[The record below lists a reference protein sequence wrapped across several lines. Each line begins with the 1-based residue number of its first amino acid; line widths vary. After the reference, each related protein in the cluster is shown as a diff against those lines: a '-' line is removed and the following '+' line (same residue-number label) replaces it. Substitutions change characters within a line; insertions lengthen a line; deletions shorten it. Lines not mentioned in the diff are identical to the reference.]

1 MTRSS
6 GGEASALRSL
16 ADAAPRPYWLDA
28 HNPPE
33 PRSALT
39 ADRRADLV
47 IVGGGYTGL
56 WAALQAKEHDPGL
69 DVVLLDADLCGSAA
83 SGRNGGFCASS
94 LTHGIRNGVD
104 RFAEEMPEL
113 EALGLANLDGIE
125 RSVSR
130 YGIDCDFHR
139 AGELDVATQPWQL
152 ADLAETAELAERYGH
167 QVHLLDG
174 GQIRAEVDSP
184 TYLGAVEMSRAV
196 AMLDP
201 ARLAW
206 GLRRA
211 CLELGVQIHE
221 WSPAVGVERERDGL
235 AVRTPYATVRAARG
249 ILATNG
255 FPPLLRRLRSYIIP
269 VYDYVLVTE
278 PLTDQQFDAIGW
290 RNRQGISDS
299 GNQFHYYRRTED
311 NRILWGGYD
320 TVYYYGGQVRE
331 ELTQRPRTHA
341 LLASHFFQTFPQ
353 LEGVRFTHRWG
364 GVIDTCSRF
373 CPFVGTALGGKLG
386 YALGFT
392 GLGVGATRFAAA
404 VLLDKLYGRY
414 TERSQLRMMNS
425 MPRPL
430 PPEPLRW
437 AGIQLTRWSLRRADR
452 RGGQR
457 NLWLRTLDRAG
468 LGFDS

>member
-6 GGEASALRSL
+6 RAAVSSLDSL
-16 ADAAPRPYWLDA
+16 ADALPRPYWLDV
-28 HNPPE
+28 HTPPQ
-33 PRSALT
+33 PCSALT
-39 ADRRADLV
+39 SDRRADLV

-56 WAALQAKEHDPGL
+56 WSALQAKEHDPSL
-69 DVVLLDADLCGSAA
+69 DVVLLDADQCGSAA
-83 SGRNGGFCASS
+83 SGRNGGFCSSS
-94 LTHGIRNGVD
+94 LTHGLHNGVE
-104 RFAEEMPEL
+104 RFADEMPAL
-113 EALGLANLDGIE
+113 EAHGLANLEAIE
-125 RSVSR
+125 QAVAR
-130 YGIDCDFHR
+130 YGIDCAFHR
-139 AGELDVATQPWQL
+139 AGELDVATEPWQL
-152 ADLAETAELAERYGH
+152 AELARTAELAARYGH
-167 QVHLLDG
+167 QVRLLDAE
-174 GQIRAEVDSP
+174 QTRAEVNSP
-184 TYLGAVEMSRAV
+184 TYLGAVEMRGSV

-221 WSPAVGVERERDGL
+221 WTPALEVTEGRAGIT
-235 AVRTPYATVRAARG
+235 VRTPYASVHAARG

-255 FPPLLRRLRSYIIP
+255 FPPLLRRLRSYIVP

-278 PLTDQQFDAIGW
+278 PLTERQLDGIGW
-290 RNRQGISDS
+290 RNGQGVSDTA
-299 GNQFHYYRRTED
+299 NQFHYYRRTED

-320 TVYYYGGQVRE
+320 VIYYYGGPVRA

-341 LLASHFFQTFPQ
+341 LLADHFFHTFPQ

-364 GVIDTCSRF
+364 GVIDTCTRF
-373 CPFVGTALGGKLG
+373 CPFVGSALGGKLG

-404 VLLDKLYGRY
+404 VLVDKLYGRN
-414 TERSQLRMMNS
+414 TERSRLRMMNT

-437 AGIQLTRWSLRRADR
+437 AGIQLTRWSLNRADHR
-452 RGGQR
+452 EGRR